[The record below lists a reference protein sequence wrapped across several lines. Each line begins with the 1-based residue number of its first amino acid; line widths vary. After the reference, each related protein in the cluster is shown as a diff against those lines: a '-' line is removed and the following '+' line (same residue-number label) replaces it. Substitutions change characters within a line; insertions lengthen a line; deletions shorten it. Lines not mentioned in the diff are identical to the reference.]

1 MQHSYSDNT
10 RQLSPSNDNSSTRLD
25 RLLRD
30 ASNAAALRHA
40 LAMID
45 IEGAHRLALHRSHF
59 NQDEPRV
66 PAGHP
71 DGGQWTNG
79 GGGVQHLAALKAAQ
93 ADGRLIMSD
102 AAPDGIRVWTQYAEA
117 KDSDEVQSKIGADAQ
132 AAADAELIERTTAI
146 LHQVVLKVSG
156 IVIRRPGSS
165 AREFGTDVHTAFAK
179 AVRALNLPGIGT
191 AGVEQSFDQFGL
203 AHYGK
208 DGSIRTDVVLRN
220 SNGIIIAIYD
230 LKTGDA
236 IIRPPRAAELRAMT
250 KSGPNVPVIELH
262 SVRGPVRR

>member
-1 MQHSYSDNT
+1 MQHSYSD
-10 RQLSPSNDNSSTRLD
+10 SPNQRSSSDDNSSTRLEL
-25 RLLRD
+25 LLRD
-30 ASNAAALRHA
+30 ANNAAALRHA

-117 KDSDEVQSKIGADAQ
+117 KDRDEVQSKTDAD
-132 AAADAELIERTTAI
+132 AAADAALIERTTAI
-146 LHQVVLKVSG
+146 LHNIVLRVSG
-156 IVIRRPGSS
+156 AVIRRPGSS
-165 AREFGTDVHTAFAK
+165 PREFGTDVHTVFAA
-179 AVRALNLPGIGT
+179 AVRGLNLPGIGRT
-191 AGVEQSFDQFGL
+191 GVEQSFDKDGE

-220 SNGIIIAIYD
+220 EKGIIIAIYD
-230 LKTGDA
+230 LKTGNA
-236 IIRPPRAAELRAMT
+236 VIRPSRAKVLRDMT
-250 KSGPNVPVIELH
+250 GSGPDVPVIELH
-262 SVRGPVRR
+262 AIRGPAYR